1 MVYLRSA
8 VGESRGRMG
17 RLFGGEEMVSKVKY
31 RGRVGKK
38 RLIERAHKLCKA
50 YGPKDTLTS
59 GELDALLLA
68 IQVMRYFGLPDKV
81 DNETEK

>member
-1 MVYLRSA
+1 
-8 VGESRGRMG
+8 
-17 RLFGGEEMVSKVKY
+17 MVSKVKY

-38 RLIERAHKLCKA
+38 RLIERAHKLCKQ
-50 YGPKDTLTS
+50 YEPRETLS
-59 GELDALLLA
+59 PGELDALLLA